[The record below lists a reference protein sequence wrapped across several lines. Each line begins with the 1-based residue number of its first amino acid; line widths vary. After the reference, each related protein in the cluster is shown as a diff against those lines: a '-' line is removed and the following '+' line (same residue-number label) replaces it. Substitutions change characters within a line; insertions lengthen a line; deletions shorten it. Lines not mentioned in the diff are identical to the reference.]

1 VPTTQEWPKVL
12 EGRSALVT
20 GAGAGM
26 GRAIAIFMARS
37 GADVWVADFNRERA
51 DGVVARIEEEG
62 GKAHAT
68 IANVR
73 DPESI
78 AEMAEETG
86 PVDILVNNAGSG
98 VRAYEG
104 TGLRLV
110 TFAESTPDDWQPFLE
125 LDFLGVMHVTHRY
138 LPAMIERGWGRIV
151 TIVSDAGRHGERRQ
165 VAYGAA
171 KAGAMGFIRG
181 LAAEVGRYGVTA
193 NCIALG
199 TMKHGGAMRSADDES
214 EKKILRSY
222 AVGRLGHVA
231 DPAPLAVLLCS
242 DAGEWITGQVYP
254 VNGGYTNAL

>member
-1 VPTTQEWPKVL
+1 MEWPNVL

-20 GAGAGM
+20 GSGAGM
-26 GRAIAIFMARS
+26 GRAIAIFMARA
-37 GADVWVADFNRERA
+37 GAEVWVADVNRERA
-51 DGVVARIEEEG
+51 SGVVERIEEEG
-62 GKAHAT
+62 GKAHVT

-73 DPESI
+73 EPESI
-78 AEMAEETG
+78 AAMAEETG

-98 VRAYEG
+98 VRAYG
-104 TGLRLV
+104 DSGLRLV
-110 TFAESTPDDWQPFLE
+110 TFAESDPADWQPYLE
-125 LDFLGVMHVTHRY
+125 LDLLGVMHVTHRY

-151 TIVSDAGRHGERRQ
+151 TIVSDAGRKGERRQ

-199 TMKHGGAMRSADDES
+199 TMKHGGAMQSADPEA
-214 EKKILRSY
+214 EKKILRNY

-254 VNGGYTNAL
+254 VNGGYTNSL

>member
-1 VPTTQEWPKVL
+1 MVDQTWPKLL

-20 GAGAGM
+20 GSGAGM
-26 GRAIAIFMARS
+26 GRAIAIFMARA
-37 GADVWVADFNRERA
+37 GAEVWVADVNRERA
-51 DGVVARIEEEG
+51 SGVVERIEEEG
-62 GKAHAT
+62 GKAHVT

-78 AEMAEETG
+78 AAMAEESG

-98 VRAYEG
+98 VRAYG
-104 TGLRLV
+104 DSGLRLV
-110 TFAESTPDDWQPFLE
+110 TFAESDPADWQPYLE
-125 LDFLGVMHVTHRY
+125 LDLLGVMHVTHRY

-151 TIVSDAGRHGERRQ
+151 TIVSDAGRKGERRQ

-199 TMKHGGAMRSADDES
+199 TMKHGGAMQSADPES
-214 EKKILRSY
+214 EKKILRNY

-254 VNGGYTNAL
+254 VNGGYTSSL